1 MMKSNQGINF
11 LQNSTDSSY
20 LAPPRPQRSKG
31 LSTTPTMQVIL
42 KSPYN
47 QTIYCRLNPI
57 FTKHFQ
63 AAFLTEGVSE
73 DDSDTVTFHDAL
85 SDDEDVL
92 IENLPVDDFSAEQK
106 QQEIYENIEDFSLG

>member
-1 MMKSNQGINF
+1 M
-11 LQNSTDSSY
+11 
-20 LAPPRPQRSKG
+20 
-31 LSTTPTMQVIL
+31 
-42 KSPYN
+42 
-47 QTIYCRLNPI
+47 
-57 FTKHFQ
+57 
-63 AAFLTEGVSE
+63 SE